1 LYKLSNLYDKRSL
14 WIYYRYFL
22 L

>member
-22 L
+22 S